1 MLLETIHHKKCAPK
15 GNLQSQLSQIKLYS
29 LKVTPLISNPPSIFN
44 LQIWYQIKRWLSLY
58 IPYSYIEKKRFA
70 SWVNDF
76 RPADLLSNLYEIIT
90 KVLSNRFWKF
100 HGRIYP
106 HSWMLHG
113 KWKNHASQG
122 CAIDYVTD
130 LAESDLWIRHVKE
143 SLNLY
148 QSVSFSTLKIYM
160 TCTYFISEPKEHWN
174 DLVPIENQN
183 GIHNIGMNMWCHP

>member
-29 LKVTPLISNPPSIFN
+29 LKATLISNPPSIFN

-58 IPYSYIEKKRFA
+58 IPYSYMEKKRFA
-70 SWVNDF
+70 SWVNEF

-113 KWKNHASQG
+113 KRKNHASQG
-122 CAIDYVTD
+122 CANRLCGWPGGIWSMNQTCQRIF
-130 LAESDLWIRHVKE
+130 EF
-143 SLNLY
+143 
-148 QSVSFSTLKIYM
+148 VSKCIIFNFEDIYDMYLFYFRTKGTLKWSS
-160 TCTYFISEPKEHWN
+160 TNRKPKW
-174 DLVPIENQN
+174 DS
-183 GIHNIGMNMWCHP
+183 